1 METID
6 VLSEILDKLS
16 DIEDAMNDKDK
27 KHNVNAMLDTLYDF
41 VSCEEDKAQRTAW
54 LQTAGV
60 LPWNEQSNPHA

>member
-16 DIEDAMNDKDK
+16 DIETAIEDKDK

-60 LPWNEQSNPHA
+60 LPWN

>member
-6 VLSEILDKLS
+6 VLSEILDQLA
-16 DIEDAMNDKDK
+16 DIETAMEDKDK
-27 KHNVNAMLDTLYDF
+27 KHNVNAMLETLYDF
-41 VSCEEDKAQRTAW
+41 VYCEEDEAKRTAW